1 MREPKSRAAEMEK
14 PIKRHYT
21 LQITISTLF
30 ILFTV
35 ILGSVLTLLNYNKT
49 SDIILSSANQLYSQI
64 TQELALDFKATYSPM
79 AATLEILSH
88 STITESKTLEQRL
101 QYLKGFKAVLDGNTS
116 YFSVGI
122 AFPDGDFFV
131 STLLNNQIKRDFYQA
146 PRKASLLVLHVDTD
160 LKGVTTMTRL
170 FFDDSLNEILR
181 DTAVSDF
188 DTLQRPWYMQATDTP
203 STTRPY
209 LFHGIEIVGL
219 TGVLRTKEPGVVLAI
234 DITLDNLAET
244 ISKYTITDNSEVA
257 LVSSDGN
264 VFAYSNPDVNIAK
277 ISENE
282 FELPYLQD
290 LDSDIF
296 AYVGD
301 NFRYKENQLDFEFNN
316 KRWIGSSKIVARPG
330 GVDLIALMVS
340 PVDELLLEASAIRWQ
355 SLITTLLMISL
366 SVPVIWLVAK
376 QISSPLKKLALDA
389 EKITRFEFDD
399 SGYKKSFIKEVN
411 ELDTAME
418 MMKFTINKFIML
430 INSLAGEQDLDA
442 LLKSI
447 TQQTMLISK
456 ADGTLTYLLD
466 ETDNMMKPAIMFDH
480 NNEVVSTKLL
490 PELSIEDFEELLT
503 IAETSTNKIIHLNKS
518 SNSKLDALMGISNV
532 NELDVFILPLKNRN
546 NEVIGML
553 FINYKVS
560 NQHSHQTSISFIEAL
575 SGFAAVTLE
584 SRQMLKMQ
592 EDLLNSFI
600 KLIAGAID
608 SKSPYTGGHCQRVP
622 EITFMLA
629 QAACDS
635 KEGPYKDFKLNDKE
649 WQALEIA
656 CWLHDCGK
664 VTTPEYVVDK
674 STKLE
679 TIYDRI
685 HEVRMRFEVLKR
697 DAEIRYLK
705 KISDGG
711 DESQS
716 LPQLEDELLAL
727 DDDYKFIAEC
737 NEGGEFMAED
747 KILRLQSI
755 SELTWLRT
763 LDDRIGISWEELS
776 RKNRTT
782 KADLPVK
789 EKLLSDKDEHIII
802 REENERIHDD
812 NQWGFKLDTPEYKY
826 NRGELYN
833 LAIKKGTLNE
843 EERFKIN
850 EHMVQTVI
858 MLNKLPYP
866 KHMKDV
872 PAIAGCHH
880 ETLDGKGYPKQLTK
894 EDTPLTGRMMA
905 IADIFEALTASDRP
919 YKKAKTLSESI
930 RILSFMKKDKHI
942 DPDLFDLF
950 LRSGA
955 YLDYGR
961 KFLKLEQI
969 DEVDINE
976 YLVS

>member
-1 MREPKSRAAEMEK
+1 MENQ
-14 PIKRHYT
+14 IKRHYT

-30 ILFTV
+30 LIFTLT
-35 ILGSVLTLLNYNKT
+35 LGGVLTLLNYNKT

-518 SNSKLDALMGISNV
+518 SNSKLDALMGILNV

-553 FINYKVS
+553 CINYKVS
-560 NQHSHQTSISFIEAL
+560 NQHSHQTSIAFIEAL

-716 LPQLEDELLAL
+716 LPQLEEELLAL

-789 EKLLSDKDEHIII
+789 EKLLSDKDEHIIK
-802 REENERIHDD
+802 REENERIPDD